1 MDDNHNPEP
10 NDCNIQNDSFQNV
23 NYLNQVSQ
31 NNILID
37 NIYPI
42 DNAQFD
48 DNNNISTSN
57 DFVSNNNVFTESKP
71 NNDIQYSGIDQNKQ
85 LDSVLQFNF
94 IPKPGMFQKIV
105 HSRDTKTLKEFIFSP
120 FRCSINE
127 KDASGCTA
135 LHIALLNA
143 YPDILEILLSSPT
156 KKLTSSSKFTEN
168 INNSDGN
175 INIPLSSN
183 DNICSDDKD
192 DDYEDQMKK
201 KCSVPLDLT
210 IPCSGVPISHLVL
223 SKAVFPEKYQDCID
237 CLNLILQYS
246 SSETI
251 SPYIS
256 KFDINSTDQLGLT
269 CLHLACSF
277 GDPRIVSLL
286 IEHGAI
292 VTLSDL
298 SGEQPVH
305 HAISSRDPSTL
316 SVVLSSGGSD
326 PLKES
331 TSTASL
337 IKYCIDKS
345 AWRCLHTLL
354 TDTEYQQHPISESE
368 YDLLSFH
375 AQKLGLGTEFS
386 RIFAIAVEIATNESC
401 SQSTNE
407 SYIADGPSVGL
418 ASTRVFTHKY
428 CFNHIMLP
436 EPMDLPIR
444 RSKLINKIPENPTRL
459 EVLVKPSV
467 GILRS
472 NEFSLLQWTETTR
485 PALLSDVLRVHDW
498 AYIRLLQHKV
508 EESRLV
514 WEQRPFFTGSIDDD
528 TQLTPESWKAALYAS
543 GSVLNAI
550 DSVCRG
556 ENRNAFCAI
565 RPPGHHLGTWGA
577 AQNVGTDE
585 GNPSGSQGFCL
596 LNNIAIGAA
605 YCRYMYGGHGISKIA
620 IIDFDVHHGNGTEQI
635 VRNVC
640 PNNRKIRSTLSP
652 FPGVNVNI
660 EQDISYYKIWRDEE
674 DADNVFFSSVHAY
687 DGIFYPG
694 TGQDEYVTKPTIVNI
709 GLPER
714 TTSKLFRYKIRRYLL
729 PKLLQFRPDIIFISA
744 GFDGHVIDSVGK
756 GFTSFTENDYSW
768 FTQQLIS
775 IANLCCNG
783 RIVSVLE
790 GGYNTKCLNLSPLAK
805 SVAAHIR
812 TLQWTSPNLMPNPQ
826 EWEDDFFDND
836 DNSSNDENAKKEGY
850 NICMPSYVEHSY
862 ASNGEQH
869 INLSSDESNHNVDH
883 SVTSSYYER
892 FSFND
897 INSSYPVSKKCKTS
911 NEVEKTDFNGSV
923 NQLNFGFENGI
934 FNSRPKR
941 AAAIKAEES
950 IQKKIQSE
958 LEQKKNINTNFNQ

>member
-1 MDDNHNPEP
+1 MDNNHNSES
-10 NDCNIQNDSFQNV
+10 NDCDIQSESP
-23 NYLNQVSQ
+23 LN
-31 NNILID
+31 ID
-37 NIYPI
+37 NVIQISQSNSLINDIYSV
-42 DNAQFD
+42 DNAQLDSKNDSNLD
-48 DNNNISTSN
+48 DNKLIVAN
-57 DFVSNNNVFTESKP
+57 DDIIIESKQ
-71 NNDIQYSGIDQNKQ
+71 NDDSQSTDNQNKKF
-85 LDSVLQFNF
+85 DFSQFNF

-105 HSRDTKTLKEFIFSP
+105 HSRDTNTLKELIFSP
-120 FRCSINE
+120 LRCSINE

-143 YPDILEILLSSPT
+143 YPDILEVLLSSPT
-156 KKLTSSSKFTEN
+156 RANDDNEFTDNSNSSN
-168 INNSDGN
+168 GN
-175 INIPLSSN
+175 INTFSS
-183 DNICSDDKD
+183 DNQNVDDS
-192 DDYEDQMKK
+192 DDYENQMKK
-201 KCSVPLDLT
+201 KCCVPLDLT
-210 IPCSGVPISHLVL
+210 ISCSGVPISHLVL
-223 SKAVFPEKYQDCID
+223 SKAVFPERYQDCID
-237 CLNLILQYS
+237 CINLILQYS
-246 SSETI
+246 SSEVT
-251 SPYIS
+251 SPYVS

-277 GDPRIVSLL
+277 GDPKIVSLL

-292 VTLSDL
+292 ATLSDL
-298 SGEQPVH
+298 NGEQPVH
-305 HAISSRDPSTL
+305 HAIASRDPSTL

-337 IKYCIDKS
+337 IRYCIDKS

-386 RIFAIAVEIATNESC
+386 RIFAIAVEIATNEDY
-401 SQSTNE
+401 SQSANE
-407 SYIADGPSVGL
+407 NYIADGPSVGL
-418 ASTRVFTHKY
+418 ASTRIFTNIC

-459 EVLVKPSV
+459 EVLVKPNV
-467 GILRS
+467 GILKS
-472 NEFSLLQWTETTR
+472 SEFSFLQWTETTR
-485 PALLSDVLRVHDW
+485 PALLSDILRVHDW

-508 EESRLV
+508 EESRLI
-514 WEQRPFFTGSIDDD
+514 WEQRPYFTGSIDDD

-596 LNNIAIGAA
+596 LNNVAIGAA
-605 YCRYMYGGHGISKIA
+605 YCRYMYGGYGISKIA

-640 PNNRKIRSTLSP
+640 PNNRKIKSVLNP
-652 FPGVNVNI
+652 FPGVSLNI
-660 EQDISYYKIWRDEE
+660 EQDTSYYKIWRDEE
-674 DADNVFFSSVHAY
+674 DADNVFFSSIHAY

-694 TGQDEYVTKPTIVNI
+694 TGRDEYITKPTIVNI

-714 TTSKLFRYKIRRYLL
+714 TTSRLFRYKIRRYLL
-729 PKLLQFRPDIIFISA
+729 PRLLQFRPDIIFVSA
-744 GFDGHVIDSVGK
+744 GFDGHAIDSVGK

-805 SVAAHIR
+805 SVAAHVR
-812 TLQWTSPNLMPNPQ
+812 ALQWTSPNLMPNPQ
-826 EWEDDFFDND
+826 EWEDEFFDNDED
-836 DNSSNDENAKKEGY
+836 DNSSNDSNIKKENYDIYIPYVVNSGQ
-850 NICMPSYVEHSY
+850 NIK
-862 ASNGEQH
+862 
-869 INLSSDESNHNVDH
+869 LSPNESNLNIDPPAI
-883 SVTSSYYER
+883 SSCHER
-892 FSFND
+892 FPFTEND
-897 INSSYPVSKKCKTS
+897 SSPPENKKYKTGD
-911 NEVEKTDFNGSV
+911 EVERTNSNCAV
-923 NQLNFGFENGI
+923 SQHYFGFENGI
-934 FNSRPKR
+934 FNSRPRR

-958 LEQKKNINTNFNQ
+958 LEQKKNIDTNFNK